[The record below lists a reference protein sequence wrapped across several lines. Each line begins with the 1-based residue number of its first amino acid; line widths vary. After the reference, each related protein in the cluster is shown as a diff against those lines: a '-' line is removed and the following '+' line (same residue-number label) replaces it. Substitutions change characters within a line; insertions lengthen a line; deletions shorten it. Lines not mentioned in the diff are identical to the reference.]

1 MPYTSPSSHPPSY
14 HRKSTRTSKPVIRDG
29 SRSMPPSC
37 GTSDDRAMS
46 TSVLIHSSLSGSDK
60 ERWEPQIR
68 GLKIHD
74 PLLGVVSQIRMQQPA
89 PRCRLQTTMQ
99 EHGDGQ
105 ACRKCSE
112 RLSFS
117 TNAIDD
123 LAENDRK
130 TGHVQTTPE
139 PRASLANHAPVPLPI
154 LEEEANGNPQK
165 KPRIVRK
172 KSGELVR
179 PALRLPSRRRP
190 SSMSSTLAFSKAVH
204 FDSHLECVRHF
215 LQVDC
220 PLAVN
225 AGSSPIDG
233 HDIDAEYPLPD
244 TGQPKARSPYRWEI
258 LKSNFPS
265 NSASRRSSPVWLEDV
280 WLSNDQKTL
289 QGSVAVANFAF
300 QKSVTCRFT
309 MDCWETISEV
319 SANYSDEIRPRETP
333 GGHDR
338 FTFSIE
344 LSDTTGLESKSL
356 SLCIR
361 YSVNGLDFWDNNDLR
376 NFRFGFRK
384 KHLPQS
390 GRHIFQGASSHPAN
404 ALLWNS
410 GSTGNPTAH
419 YLKSTSVNFEE
430 LRENENIDHDEPIHE
445 YLGRSNSTPGFR
457 LKSKSTGNLRS
468 HAVTGG
474 FDLSN
479 GMAFSNRYD
488 FDTSLS
494 DAIREA
500 KDSGPKDKDELH
512 MKANVRGANHTLA
525 VLKTRSAHP

>member
-1 MPYTSPSSHPPSY
+1 
-14 HRKSTRTSKPVIRDG
+14 
-29 SRSMPPSC
+29 
-37 GTSDDRAMS
+37 
-46 TSVLIHSSLSGSDK
+46 
-60 ERWEPQIR
+60 
-68 GLKIHD
+68 
-74 PLLGVVSQIRMQQPA
+74 
-89 PRCRLQTTMQ
+89 MQ

-117 TNAIDD
+117 TNAIDG

-190 SSMSSTLAFSKAVH
+190 SSMPSTLAFSKAVH

-289 QGSVAVANFAF
+289 QGSVA
-300 QKSVTCRFT
+300 
-309 MDCWETISEV
+309 
-319 SANYSDEIRPRETP
+319 
-333 GGHDR
+333 
-338 FTFSIE
+338 
-344 LSDTTGLESKSL
+344 
-356 SLCIR
+356 
-361 YSVNGLDFWDNNDLR
+361 
-376 NFRFGFRK
+376 
-384 KHLPQS
+384 
-390 GRHIFQGASSHPAN
+390 
-404 ALLWNS
+404 
-410 GSTGNPTAH
+410 
-419 YLKSTSVNFEE
+419 
-430 LRENENIDHDEPIHE
+430 
-445 YLGRSNSTPGFR
+445 
-457 LKSKSTGNLRS
+457 
-468 HAVTGG
+468 
-474 FDLSN
+474 
-479 GMAFSNRYD
+479 
-488 FDTSLS
+488 
-494 DAIREA
+494 
-500 KDSGPKDKDELH
+500 
-512 MKANVRGANHTLA
+512 
-525 VLKTRSAHP
+525 